1 MARGEL
7 LVEHDY
13 TIYIPHFHGLPLS
26 LKGHAIYCY
35 QCIEAVQSLSISA
48 PLSKL

>member
-13 TIYIPHFHGLPLS
+13 TIYIPHFHGLPPS
-26 LKGHAIYCY
+26 LKGHAILCY
-35 QCIEAVQSLSISA
+35 QCIKAIQSLPNSA
-48 PLSKL
+48 LLSKL

>member
-7 LVEHDY
+7 LVDDY
-13 TIYIPHFHGLPLS
+13 TIYVPHFHGLPPS
-26 LKGHAIYCY
+26 LKGHAILCY
-35 QCIEAVQSLSISA
+35 QCIKAIQSVPNSA